1 MEGINL
7 LSNIKYKNQTIKQYI
22 YQYYIKR
29 SMDFLIALILLVVSS
44 PFILISCILIKID
57 SKGPAIF
64 KQTRIGKDTKQF
76 TIYKLRTMK
85 LETHN
90 KNGRKLRDRER
101 VTRAGKIIRKLSLDE
116 LPQLINIVKGEMS
129 FIGPRPLLV
138 RYLPYY
144 TYEEMRR
151 HNVLPGI
158 TGLAQ
163 INGRSFLNWEDRFA
177 YDVKYVENISFKLD
191 IQIFLKTIYK
201 VLNGEGT
208 SAIRPKNM
216 VDFDEHRNY
225 KKLR

>member
-1 MEGINL
+1 MEGIIQM
-7 LSNIKYKNQTIKQYI
+7 SNIKHKNPTRRQFV

-29 SMDFLIALILLVVSS
+29 SVDLILALILLIITS
-44 PFILISCILIKID
+44 PFILIGCILVKVD
-57 SKGPAIF
+57 SKGPVMF
-64 KQTRIGKDTKQF
+64 TQTRIGKECKEF
-76 TIYKLRTMK
+76 MIYKLRTMK
-85 LETHN
+85 QQTHDES
-90 KNGRKLRDRER
+90 GIKLRDRER
-101 VTRAGKIIRKLSLDE
+101 VTRAGKLIRKLSLDE
-116 LPQLINIVKGEMS
+116 LPQLINIIKGEMS

-144 TYEEMRR
+144 TDEEIRR

-163 INGRSFLNWEDRFA
+163 INGRSFLNWEERFA
-177 YDVKYVENISFKLD
+177 YDVKYVDNISLKLD
-191 IQIFLKTIYK
+191 LYIVLKTIYK
-201 VLNGEGT
+201 IFSGEGT